1 MTFCYLAAF
10 NWWLLLCPSTLSH
23 DWQMGSIPLVTSM
36 GDVRN
41 VLTFVTFFVLIM
53 LSYRALMDFEVSF
66 PFLCSLSRYNK
77 LPFTLFLQHHRH
89 IPLVLGIMLLIT
101 PFMPAT
107 NLLVTVGFVV
117 AERVLYIPSVGC
129 VLLVVYGAQ
138 NVWESIPKSRCIIII
153 MSILLLTAGCLKTLC
168 RNKDWNSRE
177 TLLR

>member
-1 MTFCYLAAF
+1 M
-10 NWWLLLCPSTLSH
+10 
-23 DWQMGSIPLVTSM
+23 
-36 GDVRN
+36 
-41 VLTFVTFFVLIM
+41 
-53 LSYRALMDFEVSF
+53 
-66 PFLCSLSRYNK
+66 
-77 LPFTLFLQHHRH
+77 QHHRH

-138 NVWESIPKSRCIIII
+138 NLWESIPKSRCIIII
-153 MSILLLTAGCLKTLC
+153 MSVLLLTAGCLKTLC

-177 TLLR
+177 SLLRWVIKIKTSTCHASIIIIYYRRQTDEEDNNFHIFCFHFIIYPRLIHATINENINETGPD

>member
-1 MTFCYLAAF
+1 M
-10 NWWLLLCPSTLSH
+10 
-23 DWQMGSIPLVTSM
+23 
-36 GDVRN
+36 
-41 VLTFVTFFVLIM
+41 
-53 LSYRALMDFEVSF
+53 
-66 PFLCSLSRYNK
+66 
-77 LPFTLFLQHHRH
+77 QHHRQ

-138 NVWESIPKSRCIIII
+138 NLWESIPRSRCIIII
-153 MSILLLTAGCLKTLC
+153 MSILLLTAGCFKTLC

-177 TLLR
+177 SLLRWVGTTWMSIHTTCLAVSSLFIIIYVQDEIIIIFIFFLPFHYLSRFFASLHND